1 MEVRGRME
9 ACFSLRFD
17 RADRRQNRRHD
28 VIGVGDK
35 SHAYGE
41 PGLGIAIAHREI
53 HDRYTKRLHGRAKTA
68 NTIHSG
74 G

>member
-28 VIGVGDK
+28 VMASETNHMHMENLDL
-35 SHAYGE
+35 E
-41 PGLGIAIAHREI
+41 L
-53 HDRYTKRLHGRAKTA
+53 L
-68 NTIHSG
+68 
-74 G
+74 